1 MENMLDVIRD
11 RLDHM
16 SRGELLLLNQI
27 LDMIESRLSDPAPV
41 QEPVR
46 EES

>member
-1 MENMLDVIRD
+1 MENILDVIRD

-16 SRGELLLLNQI
+16 SREELLLLNQI
-27 LDMIESRLSDPAPV
+27 LDMIESRLSDPAPA
-41 QEPVR
+41 QESVR